1 MTTSECRV
9 GARWGAIVA
18 VFALALASWPGA
30 SWALSLG
37 EARVLSALD
46 APLEAEIDIIDASA
60 DELAA
65 LVVEVPSRDVFVRY
79 GVARPAYLETA
90 RIAAGRSRD
99 GRSVLQLRTRA
110 KVTDPFL
117 TVLVVADWGR
127 GRVLRE
133 FNLVIDRRVL
143 APQAT
148 PAPAADIPQ
157 TDAARSA
164 PLERAEPAPRA
175 AASPDTP
182 AFETPA
188 ASTPASASTPAATV
202 SVGRGDTLLKFAR
215 EVARRDDVP
224 VAQAAIALYEANPQ
238 AFAGSIHDLRAGVV
252 LRLPSAEEL
261 SRLPRDRA
269 QGEYAKQ
276 NATWRNR
283 GGSVAAA
290 PTNTGRLRLVAP
302 TDVTTSTAAPTAK
315 PAENETP
322 LAKNSGAGEGGGK
335 ASADSNANDER
346 IAALEREL
354 AESTRL
360 LEVRS
365 REIAA
370 LQAKVSESAPPS
382 SAVDLSAALARLWWL
397 WALLIGVVVG
407 LVFELAR
414 RARVERDRE
423 LAIEP
428 APRGFAEAVREP
440 TVSMPTPNVSSP
452 PPRPSPP
459 PTPPATPTPPPS
471 AVDLQEDLEGD
482 PPPLDETGSRLDLA
496 RAYIEMGDPAA
507 ARGELEVVLR
517 DGDPQQRLQAQRLL
531 ETLRR

>member
-1 MTTSECRV
+1 MTTSERRV
-9 GARWGAIVA
+9 GARWVAIVA
-18 VFALALASWPGA
+18 AFALALAIWPSA

-148 PAPAADIPQ
+148 PAPAADIPP

-175 AASPDTP
+175 AASPDAPSSAPP
-182 AFETPA
+182 A
-188 ASTPASASTPAATV
+188 ASTPAATV

-261 SRLPRDRA
+261 SRLSRDRA

-322 LAKNSGAGEGGGK
+322 FAKNSGSAEAGGK
-335 ASADSNANDER
+335 AGADSNTNDER

-370 LQAKVSESAPPS
+370 LQAKVSESSPPS
-382 SAVDLSAALARLWWL
+382 SSVDLSAALARLWWL

-407 LVFELAR
+407 LVFELER
-414 RARVERDRE
+414 RARSERDRE

-428 APRGFAEAVREP
+428 VPRGFAEAVREP
-440 TVSMPTPNVSSP
+440 TVSMPPPQVSP
-452 PPRPSPP
+452 PPPP
-459 PTPPATPTPPPS
+459 PPPPLTQPAKPPP

-507 ARGELEVVLR
+507 ARVELEVVLR
-517 DGDPQQRLQAQRLL
+517 DGDAQQRLQAQRLL

>member
-1 MTTSECRV
+1 MTTSDRRV
-9 GARWGAIVA
+9 GARWFGARWGA
-18 VFALALASWPGA
+18 ALATLALALASWPSA

-46 APLEAEIDIIDASA
+46 TPLEAEIDIIDASA

-65 LVVEVPSRDVFVRY
+65 LVVEVPARDVFVRY

-90 RIAAGRSRD
+90 RIAAGRGRD
-99 GRSVLQLRTRA
+99 GRPVLQLRTRA

-143 APQAT
+143 APQPT
-148 PAPAADIPQ
+148 VAPAAEIPQ
-157 TDAARSA
+157 TEAARSA
-164 PLERAEPAPRA
+164 PIERAEATPDAPQPPA
-175 AASPDTP
+175 
-182 AFETPA
+182 PA
-188 ASTPASASTPAATV
+188 ASTPAATASV
-202 SVGRGDTLLKFAR
+202 RRGDTLLKFAR
-215 EVARRDDVP
+215 EVARRDNVP

-238 AFAGSIHDLRAGVV
+238 AFGGSIHDLRAGVV

-283 GGSVAAA
+283 GGPVAAA

-302 TDVTTSTAAPTAK
+302 TDAATSAASSNAK
-315 PAENETP
+315 PADTETQP
-322 LAKNSGAGEGGGK
+322 APKPAAGEGGGK
-335 ASADSNANDER
+335 ENANSSANNSSVNDER

-360 LEVRS
+360 LELRS

-370 LQAKVSESAPPS
+370 LQAKVSDSSTSATT
-382 SAVDLSAALARLWWL
+382 VDLSAALARLWWL

-414 RARVERDRE
+414 RARLERERD
-423 LAIEP
+423 LDIEP

-440 TVSMPTPNVSSP
+440 TVSMPAPKVS
-452 PPRPSPP
+452 
-459 PTPPATPTPPPS
+459 PTPPPPS
-471 AVDLQEDLEGD
+471 PAAPPPTAPAAPPLADLQEDLEGD

-507 ARGELEVVLR
+507 ARVELEVVLR
-517 DGDPQQRLQAQRLL
+517 EGDPQQRLQAQRLI

>member
-1 MTTSECRV
+1 MTISERRF
-9 GARWGAIVA
+9 GARCSAIVA
-18 VFALALASWPGA
+18 MLALALGGWPGA
-30 SWALSLG
+30 ALALSLG
-37 EARVLSALD
+37 EARVLSTLD
-46 APLEAEIDIIDASA
+46 APLEAEIDVIDASP

-65 LVVEVPSRDVFVRY
+65 LAVEVPPRDVFVRY

-90 RIAAGRSRD
+90 RIVVGRGGD
-99 GRSVLQLRTRA
+99 GRPLLQLRTRA

-143 APQAT
+143 APQST
-148 PAPAADIPQ
+148 PAPAVEAPQ

-164 PLERAEPAPRA
+164 PVERTADTPPADAPPADAPPADAASNNA
-175 AASPDTP
+175 AARV
-182 AFETPA
+182 A
-188 ASTPASASTPAATV
+188 
-202 SVGRGDTLLKFAR
+202 RGDTLLKFAR
-215 EVARRDDVP
+215 DVARRDKVS
-224 VAQAAIALYEANPQ
+224 VEQAAIALYESNSQ
-238 AFAGSIHDLRAGVV
+238 AFGATIHDLRAGVV

-261 SRLPRDRA
+261 ARLPRDRA

-290 PTNTGRLRLVAP
+290 PTSTGRLRLVAP
-302 TDVTTSTAAPTAK
+302 TDVAATTSSASGK
-315 PAENETP
+315 PPEADTP
-322 LAKNSGAGEGGGK
+322 PASKPGAGEGGGK
-335 ASADSNANDER
+335 SDEKPNTNDER

-360 LEVRS
+360 LELRS
-365 REIAA
+365 RELAA
-370 LQAKVSESAPPS
+370 LQTKVSESSPAAAS
-382 SAVDLSAALARLWWL
+382 VDLSAALARLWWL

-414 RARVERDRE
+414 RARSDRDRA
-423 LAIEP
+423 LAIDP

-440 TVSMPTPNVSSP
+440 VREPTVSMPPPKISP
-452 PPRPSPP
+452 PPPAPSPAPSPP
-459 PTPPATPTPPPS
+459 PQITEP
-471 AVDLQEDLEGD
+471 QEDLEGD

-496 RAYIEMGDPAA
+496 RAYVEMGDPAA
-507 ARGELEVVLR
+507 ARAELEVVLR
-517 DGDPQQRLQAQRLL
+517 EGDPQQRLQAQRLI